1 MYTIDINRLKKQM
14 DIADQINLFD
24 TTLRDG
30 EQAPGIALT
39 PSEKIK
45 IAEKLDKLG
54 VNTIEIGFPIVS
66 EGEKETARKLSK
78 CGLNAELCG
87 LSRALKKDVDAVLDS
102 NLNYIHTF
110 IGTSPLHRDYK
121 LRMSKEEI
129 IEKTV
134 DTIEYAKDHGLTVE
148 FSAED
153 ATRTELDY
161 LLKVYKAA
169 EEAKV
174 DVINIPD
181 TVGILVPI
189 TTKELIR
196 QLKPNINVPLS
207 VHFHNDFGLA
217 VANSVIAIE
226 EGVKQ
231 AHLTVNGIGERG
243 GNASLEEFIM
253 TLKIAYGID
262 LDVDTTKLYNL
273 SDFVSKITGFNL
285 SPNKPIVGKNAFA
298 HEAGIHVQGILKNSS
313 TYEPIPPEL
322 VGQSRKIALGK
333 HTGVNAL
340 KAKISEFNLDLT
352 ENEFYSVYR
361 QIKELGDKGK
371 ILTDADVK
379 SIAITEISTAQEEAI
394 KLLGLTVV
402 SGESVSATAT
412 VKLLIDDKI
421 KETSE
426 IGVGPIDAA
435 FNAIK
440 SLVEEKININLEAYH
455 LDAITGGTDALAE
468 VFAITSD
475 NNKNKA
481 TGRATNDD
489 VIMASVLAV
498 INSINKIILIKKSI
512 D

>member
-1 MYTIDINRLKKQM
+1 MSSRIITLNKPGLYVAEHNSTGKQFLVSIGGELPM
-14 DIADQINLFD
+14 
-24 TTLRDG
+24 LR
-30 EQAPGIALT
+30 
-39 PSEKIK
+39 
-45 IAEKLDKLG
+45 
-54 VNTIEIGFPIVS
+54 
-66 EGEKETARKLSK
+66 
-78 CGLNAELCG
+78 
-87 LSRALKKDVDAVLDS
+87 
-102 NLNYIHTF
+102 
-110 IGTSPLHRDYK
+110 
-121 LRMSKEEI
+121 
-129 IEKTV
+129 
-134 DTIEYAKDHGLTVE
+134 
-148 FSAED
+148 
-153 ATRTELDY
+153 
-161 LLKVYKAA
+161 
-169 EEAKV
+169 
-174 DVINIPD
+174 VINI
-181 TVGILVPI
+181 I
-189 TTKELIR
+189 
-196 QLKPNINVPLS
+196 
-207 VHFHNDFGLA
+207 
-217 VANSVIAIE
+217 
-226 EGVKQ
+226 
-231 AHLTVNGIGERG
+231 
-243 GNASLEEFIM
+243 
-253 TLKIAYGID
+253 
-262 LDVDTTKLYNL
+262 NL

-352 ENEFYSVYR
+352 ENEFYSVYK

-440 SLVEEKININLEAYH
+440 SLVQEKININLEAYH

-475 NNKNKA
+475 TNKNKA

-498 INSINKIILIKKSI
+498 INSINKIILIKKNI
-512 D
+512 K